1 MLYRRVLIA
10 LCAGV
15 ALFLLLFRVEVEESI
30 EPVYVTPSS
39 ASRISIVD
47 CNAVVPAIYT
57 KPFCLK
63 GLPKKRRKRLFI
75 SMLLP
80 SIMIENFKIAQ
91 LRKRVLRI
99 KERMEEGEVSDE
111 EMAFLKKLC
120 DKYRAS
126 SVDELLYKI
135 DEIPAGLVLAQA
147 ALESGWGASR
157 FFCEGNN
164 IFGEWDFSGK
174 RGIKARG
181 SDARLKRFASILD
194 AVDSYFYNINAG
206 WAYESFRIA
215 RRKCK
220 NSLELAKYLEMYSV
234 LRREYIRRL
243 ERLIESEGLYK
254 YDRCKLN
261 ESYIHRHYR
270 IVPRLW

>member
-1 MLYRRVLIA
+1 MLYRRVLIV
-10 LCAGV
+10 LCAGI
-15 ALFLLLFRVEVEESI
+15 ALFLFLFRIEVEESV
-30 EPVYVTPSS
+30 EPIYVTPAS
-39 ASRISIVD
+39 ASHISAVECD
-47 CNAVVPAIYT
+47 AVVPVVYT
-57 KPFCLK
+57 RPLCLS
-63 GLPKKRRKRLFI
+63 GFPKEKRKRLFI

-80 SIMIENFKIAQ
+80 SIMLENFKISQ
-91 LRKRVLRI
+91 LRKKLLRI
-99 KERMEEGEVSDE
+99 RERMQEGEVTDKD
-111 EMAFLKKLC
+111 MAFLRDLC
-120 DKYRAS
+120 RRYRAS

-157 FFCEGNN
+157 FFCEGIN

-181 SDARLKRFASILD
+181 SDARLKRFSSILD

-215 RRKCK
+215 RRKYK
-220 NSLELAKYLEMYSV
+220 GSLELAEYLEMYSV

-243 ERLIESEGLYK
+243 ERLIESEKLYE
-254 YDRCKLN
+254 YDRCRLD
-261 ESYIHRHYR
+261 ESYIHKHYR
-270 IVPRLW
+270 IVPRFW